1 MPLTA
6 FLTRW
11 QSRIPLNQSAWWDH
25 DSPLMDWRLS
35 CWLLCHQFLASCLRS
50 NKHYRY
56 LFHLGQEAKIK
67 ANFCTEARLQVFSCP
82 TIMKV
87 DSCSPPKAATQ
98 LFGRR
103 LFNSESWSVWIHCFG
118 PGAIKSL
125 VPEQRTKMHFKH
137 ETNTSNIPKTCHKP
151 KWHFQN
157 LSKISW
163 FSTFST
169 GAFATP
175 LPKESQAPGPALVF
189 RESSWATDLLHGP
202 HGTFSPHR
210 FHRPELPSRPALS
223 LQLLCL
229 GQTSVTACRCF
240 KMLRDMARWLK
251 TWYLGETQNSRHMG
265 VHPAQIWHD
274 RFWSEAISM
283 QNQSKILLIDTS
295 CSHSHSNPCSS
306 DQFGW
311 GKDWRNKVSGF
322 KALTDGSI

>member
-1 MPLTA
+1 MQLTA

-11 QSRIPLNQSAWWDH
+11 QSRIPLNQAAWWDH

-87 DSCSPPKAATQ
+87 DSCSPPTAATQ
-98 LFGRR
+98 LFGRC
-103 LFNSESWSVWIHCFG
+103 LFNSESWSVWIRCFG

-125 VPEQRTKMHFKH
+125 VPEQRTKDALQAWDQYVKH
-137 ETNTSNIPKTCHKP
+137 PSNMSQTKVT
-151 KWHFQN
+151 
-157 LSKISW
+157 LSKSFKDQLILNILNGS
-163 FSTFST
+163 FCHTVAQ
-169 GAFATP
+169 GV
-175 LPKESQAPGPALVF
+175 QAPGPALVF
-189 RESSWATDLLHGP
+189 RESSWATDLPHGP
-202 HGTFSPHR
+202 QGTFSPHR
-210 FHRPELPSRPALS
+210 FHGPELPSLPALS

-251 TWYLGETQNSRHMG
+251 TWYLGETQNSR
-265 VHPAQIWHD
+265 
-274 RFWSEAISM
+274 
-283 QNQSKILLIDTS
+283 
-295 CSHSHSNPCSS
+295 
-306 DQFGW
+306 
-311 GKDWRNKVSGF
+311 
-322 KALTDGSI
+322 